1 MKTIKIFVTGG
12 TIDCEKI
19 DTDDKYI
26 FGDTHLPKML
36 EQGRNK
42 IDTKVEILMM
52 KDSLLMDDND
62 REEILKKCLSCIE
75 DKIVI
80 THDTD
85 TMPETA
91 RYLGEKIKNKTI
103 VLVGAITPYNEDF
116 SDAMFNLGT
125 ALANVQL
132 LNKGTYISMNGEVF
146 NWNNVKKNKKLDIF
160 ETLV

>member
-1 MKTIKIFVTGG
+1 
-12 TIDCEKI
+12 
-19 DTDDKYI
+19 
-26 FGDTHLPKML
+26 
-36 EQGRNK
+36 
-42 IDTKVEILMM
+42 
-52 KDSLLMDDND
+52 
-62 REEILKKCLSCIE
+62 
-75 DKIVI
+75 
-80 THDTD
+80 
-85 TMPETA
+85 MPETA

>member
-1 MKTIKIFVTGG
+1 MKIKIFATGG

-62 REEILKKCLSCIE
+62 REEILKKCLSCTE

-80 THDTD
+80 THGTD
-85 TMPETA
+85 TMSETA
-91 RYLGEKIKNKTI
+91 RYLGEKIKNKTV

-132 LNKGTYISMNGEVF
+132 LAKGTYISMNGKVF
-146 NWNNVKKNKKLDIF
+146 NWDNVKKNKKLGVF